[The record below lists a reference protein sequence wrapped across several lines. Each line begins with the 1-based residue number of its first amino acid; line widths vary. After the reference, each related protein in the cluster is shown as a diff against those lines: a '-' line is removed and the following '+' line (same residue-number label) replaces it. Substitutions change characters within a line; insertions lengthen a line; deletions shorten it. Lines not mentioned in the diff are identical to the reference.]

1 MSGHSSDN
9 STHVGLVS
17 GELGCSVGDRSLHS
31 KKKKKKR
38 GGGLQLICDY
48 WPTDVRA
55 SATCLVK
62 RKKFEVIGERGLL
75 CNTLH

>member
-1 MSGHSSDN
+1 MLGHSSN
-9 STHVGLVS
+9 SSTHVGLVS

-31 KKKKKKR
+31 KKKKV
-38 GGGLQLICDY
+38 GGGVQLICDY

-55 SATCLVK
+55 SVTCLVK